1 LKFLQVV
8 PQKKIKLLLCIYR
21 RKESYNCT
29 PGLNDTNM
37 NDEKYMDL
45 IVEKFKTDN
54 SIDGIILVY
63 SSRGFRKAQKHKE

>member
-1 LKFLQVV
+1 
-8 PQKKIKLLLCIYR
+8 
-21 RKESYNCT
+21 
-29 PGLNDTNM
+29 M

-63 SSRGFRKAQKHKE
+63 SSRGFRKVQKHKELVDSLITI